1 MWYRISSGI
10 LRRSV
15 GLGREVT
22 VARNIQY
29 AFGEYD
35 GSAGYKEVPISGF
48 K

>member
-15 GLGREVT
+15 GPGCEVI

-29 AFGEYD
+29 AFGEYHL
-35 GSAGYKEVPISGF
+35 SAGYKEGSYF
-48 K
+48 WF